1 MEDFKRDE
9 NSWTT
14 AALKNDKDTLYMY
27 YLVDDN
33 YYNLIYEEY
42 LLEWT
47 FLPVPKLLR
56 DTRVTKWI
64 SNTGTTHRVE
74 QVLSLEIFW
83 MN

>member
-1 MEDFKRDE
+1 MRNKVPSHLESSGRLIKWDE

-47 FLPVPKLLR
+47 FLPVLKLLR
-56 DTRVTKWI
+56 DTG
-64 SNTGTTHRVE
+64 N
-74 QVLSLEIFW
+74 
-83 MN
+83 